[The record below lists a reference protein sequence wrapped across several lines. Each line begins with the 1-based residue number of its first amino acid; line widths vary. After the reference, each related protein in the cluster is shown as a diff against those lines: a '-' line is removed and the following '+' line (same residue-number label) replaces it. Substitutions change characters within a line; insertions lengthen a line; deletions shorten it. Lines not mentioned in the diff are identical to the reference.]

1 MATLQE
7 RLVEIMIN
15 NRLVSRQQID
25 KVLKIQKDKGLSIK
39 QILINEGIVKEKDL
53 LSLFAKELYIPPL
66 DLSRY
71 KIDKNI
77 IDLIPRRV
85 ASQYHLIAVSK
96 IGNTLTVG
104 MSDPMNIF
112 ALDDVK
118 ALTGYEIQPVM
129 CLDAEIEKSIAKYYK
144 TDKETISGILKE
156 TPESETLITA
166 QENNLAVDVGT
177 ALAESE
183 KAPIVKIVDLMI
195 VQALKKRVSDI
206 HIEPEEAKL
215 RIRYRIDGQLYD
227 VFTLAKNYQ
236 NAVLARLKIVS
247 GLDITES
254 RLPQDGR
261 FKIRMEGRE
270 VDFRVSAL
278 PTIFGQKFVL
288 RVLDRS
294 NITIGLERLGFS
306 SKSLEIFREA
316 INKPYGMILVT
327 GPTGSGKSTTLYSV
341 LSQLNTP
348 QRNIITI
355 EDPVEYQVEG
365 ITQIQVKSDIGLTFA
380 SGLRSLLRQSPDVIM
395 VGEIRDSETADIAVK
410 ASLTGQLIF
419 STLHTNDATG
429 AISRLV
435 DMGIEPFL
443 VASSLVMA
451 CAQRLMRAICPQC
464 KEPADIPKEFLEKI
478 GIKVTPNKVFYR
490 GRGCDH
496 CNNTG
501 YFGRMGILEVLF
513 VDDNIR
519 DMIINKAM
527 VDDIKNY
534 AVAKCGMV
542 TLRDDAYSKF
552 AEGLTTIEEVIRVT
566 TED

>member
-7 RLVEIMIN
+7 RLIEIMIKN
-15 NRLVSRQQID
+15 KLVSRHEID

-53 LSLFAKELYIPPL
+53 LSIFAKELYIPPL

-71 KIDKNI
+71 KIDKSI

-129 CLDAEIEKSIAKYYK
+129 CLDAEIEKAIARYYK
-144 TDKETISGILKE
+144 TDKETISEILKE
-156 TPESETLITA
+156 TPESEALITA
-166 QENNLAVDVGT
+166 QENNLAIDLGT

-206 HIEPEEAKL
+206 HIEPEENKL

-227 VFTLAKNYQ
+227 VFTLTKNHQ

-261 FKIRMEGRE
+261 FKIRMEARE

-288 RVLDRS
+288 RILDRS
-294 NITIGLERLGFS
+294 SINIGLESLGFS
-306 SKSLEIFREA
+306 SRSLETFREA
-316 INKPYGMILVT
+316 ITKPYGMILVT

-355 EDPVEYQVEG
+355 EDPVEYQVDG
-365 ITQIQVKSDIGLTFA
+365 ITQIQVRADIGLTFA

-410 ASLTGQLIF
+410 ASLTGQLIL

-429 AISRLV
+429 AISRLI

-443 VASSLVMA
+443 VASSIVMA

-464 KEPADIPKEFLEKI
+464 KGPADIPKELLEKL
-478 GIKVTPNKVFYR
+478 GIKVKPGKVFYR
-490 GRGCDH
+490 GKGCDH

-513 VDDNIR
+513 IDDTIR

-534 AVAKCGMV
+534 AIAKCGMV
-542 TLRDDAYSKF
+542 TLRDDAYSKLT
-552 AEGLTTIEEVIRVT
+552 EGLTTIEEVIRVT